1 MLYTDSKENPLLKFI
16 ESPDIHADPRWPDIV
31 EKQFDAI
38 IAAARTHGVDFVAFP
53 GDLFNKPFVATDKG
67 GVNLLRRKM
76 RELVAFC
83 PVVAIEGTPGHEPKG
98 SYGFLQD
105 VGLVLLE
112 PGKIYAYMSPDFPN
126 AIEEITSKNES
137 ANHAA
142 ILFGIPEL
150 NTEHILADKS
160 LSAEEA
166 NRAAENLFEK
176 YIDEFVAPQRA
187 RYANIPA
194 VGLLHG
200 VVSDVERE
208 HSTDRIVRSS
218 RILVRTE
225 VLARANLTRWSL
237 GDQHIPWESEKIF
250 GGYAGY
256 AGMDDHVWNYL
267 DFVPSMN
274 LIEGNTVTRT
284 PYGLPERRKIYRP
297 LAEYELDV
305 AYWLETDDESATA
318 PDGHAWSRLTY
329 KPKPKSERRVVQ
341 TEKELTLSELFRIYK
356 PDVSEAIISKVE
368 TLSKS
373 VKPVVTEPIAVS
385 VMSVEVFGSIFWRGG
400 HIKYIPDAPGL
411 VGIGGDM
418 GDGKSA
424 LLSFLTPYPVVVGKD
439 TESGRNSAIKEFFN
453 GPDARIEKI
462 VSRNGVEHRHVIQ
475 IKGAHTNSASTQC
488 YLYVGDTN
496 QLETTSF
503 DEMMTKCEALY
514 GSFDDY
520 LLTTF
525 YVQPLQSKQGSSLMS
540 ATKTDAGKVVQAIA
554 GVDREAE
561 SRSALDRVSDAKK
574 QVEAK
579 ESWIAGA
586 TEFMADPAELEATLK
601 TQEAGAVD
609 GKKALDAIEVMG
621 RAVAER
627 VAALQA
633 SKLTYDAENHR
644 KATDEARNVEID
656 RRKSSLS
663 GVVQRLATNR
673 SELKIIEAWRA
684 TSLKNQELKNGYDSA
699 VIAWN
704 SKLEAA
710 RKKVRDLNTAVYAEQ
725 RAWDTELA
733 NAKQEASEQNQEQDR
748 NYQNATAEYHRRK
761 NDLEANIARN
771 KLVIVELCPKC
782 GYIAP
787 DAQERFT
794 LAQTLIA
801 EAEQLLSALS
811 VPVEPT
817 IYVEVPA
824 ALNRPR
830 PVSLTEPDTIP
841 DPLPTQP
848 VYGTAPAPTRDES
861 EVRDEIQS
869 AEAAS
874 VEITALDSEF
884 ARLIAQTYNID
895 ETVPERLTIAQNE
908 HARLKIE
915 YSDARDALA
924 TVKANI
930 ESTKLAIAEAV
941 KRKGDI
947 DAARADLVALVNN
960 LEEWQTIA
968 QALQAK
974 NIPAMELEISLDA
987 IDNEATRI
995 LSPFQ
1000 AGRYTVRTDTTGK
1013 FDIMIYDAETALETS
1028 LFARNPGHKSFF
1040 SDAYVKALIR
1050 RRNERQ
1056 HRSYDPIIY
1065 DEADAPVGQSHL
1077 AAYYQVQESYFQGS
1091 NTHVLV
1097 VSHKGSEYI
1106 KNVIDVKELY

>member
-1 MLYTDSKENPLLKFI
+1 MLKFI
-16 ESPDIHADPRWPDIV
+16 ESPDLHADPRWPEIV
-31 EKQFDAI
+31 EMQFDAI
-38 IAAARTHGVDFVAFP
+38 INAARTNEVDFVAFP

-76 RELVAFC
+76 RELVAVC
-83 PVVAIEGTPGHEPKG
+83 PVVSIEGTPGHEPKG

-112 PGKIYAYMSPDFPN
+112 PGKEYFVHENRNILC
-126 AIEEITSKNES
+126 TKS
-137 ANHAA
+137 ANPQA
-142 ILFGIPEL
+142 IIFGIPEL
-150 NTEHILADKS
+150 NTDHILADKS

-166 NRAAENLFEK
+166 NRAAEDLLER
-176 YIDEFVAPQRA
+176 YIDEFVAPRRA
-187 RYANIPA
+187 QYPNTPA
-194 VGLLHG
+194 IGLLHG

-225 VLARANLTRWSL
+225 VLARANLTRWSF
-237 GDQHIPWESEKIF
+237 GDQHIPWESEKLF

-267 DFVPSMN
+267 DFVPAMN
-274 LIEGNTVTRT
+274 LITIEEYGKSNPYSPEVGRI
-284 PYGLPERRKIYRP
+284 PYGLPERRKIYSPRP
-297 LAEYELDV
+297 SYDPAV
-305 AYWLETDDESATA
+305 AYWLETDDETATV

-341 TEKELTLSELFRIYK
+341 TEKELTLAELFRIYK
-356 PDVSEAIISKVE
+356 PDVSDSIIAKVE

-385 VMSVEVFGSIFWRGG
+385 VLSVEVFGSIFWRGG
-400 HIKYIPDAPGL
+400 HIKYTPDIPGL
-411 VGIGGDM
+411 VGVGGDM

-453 GPDARIEKI
+453 TADARIEKI
-462 VSRNGVEHRHVIQ
+462 ISRNGVEHRHVIQ

-488 YLYVGDTN
+488 YLYIDGAN

-503 DEMMTKCEALY
+503 DEMFAKCEALY
-514 GSFDDY
+514 GSFEDY

-561 SRSALDRVSDAKK
+561 SRSALDRVADAKK

-586 TEFMADPAELEATLK
+586 TEFMTEPEELEATLETK
-601 TQEAGAVD
+601 EADAVD
-609 GKKALDAIEVMG
+609 IKRAMDAIEVMG
-621 RAVAER
+621 KSVAER
-627 VAALQA
+627 VAALQTA
-633 SKLTYDAENHR
+633 KTTYDSEKQR
-644 KATDEARNVEID
+644 QATDAARGVEIT

-663 GVVQRLATNR
+663 GVIERLDANR
-673 SELKIIEAWRA
+673 AELKVIEAYRA
-684 TSLKNQELKNGYDSA
+684 TSLKNQEIKNAYDAA
-699 VIAWN
+699 VLSWN
-704 SKLEAA
+704 SKLEDA
-710 RKKVRDLNTAVYAEQ
+710 RKKVRDLNAAVYAEQ

-733 NAKQEASEQNQEQDR
+733 NAKQVATQHNQEQDR
-748 NYQNATAEYHRRK
+748 NYQNAASDYMRRK
-761 NDLEANIARN
+761 NDLEATIARN
-771 KLVIVELCPKC
+771 KLVTVESCPEC

-787 DAQERFT
+787 DAQERLT
-794 LAQTLIA
+794 AAKDAIA
-801 EAEQLLSALS
+801 EAEQALSALS
-811 VPVEPT
+811 LPAEPT
-817 IYVEVPA
+817 YVEVPV
-824 ALNRPR
+824 ALNRTRAVPF
-830 PVSLTEPDTIP
+830 TEPDTIP

-848 VYGTAPAPTRDES
+848 VYASAPAPSRDES
-861 EVRDEIQS
+861 QVRAEIQS
-869 AEAAS
+869 AESAQA
-874 VEITALDSEF
+874 EISALDSEF
-884 ARLIAQTYNID
+884 ARLSAQTYNID
-895 ETVPERLTIAQNE
+895 ETIPERLTIAQNE
-908 HARLKIE
+908 HARLKVE

-924 TVKANI
+924 TVNANI
-930 ESTKLAIAEAV
+930 ESTKRAIAEAV
-941 KRKGDI
+941 KRQGDI
-947 DAARADLVALVNN
+947 DAARADLLVLGTN

-1013 FDIMIYDAETALETS
+1013 FDIMIYDAETAIETS

-1065 DEADAPVGQSHL
+1065 DEADAPVGQAHL

-1091 NTHVLV
+1091 GAHVLV

-1106 KNVIDVKELY
+1106 KNVVDVKELY

>member
-1 MLYTDSKENPLLKFI
+1 MLKFI
-16 ESPDIHADPRWPDIV
+16 ESPDLHADPRWPEIV
-31 EKQFDAI
+31 EMQFDAI
-38 IAAARTHGVDFVAFP
+38 IKAARENEVDFVTFP

-76 RELVAFC
+76 RELVAVC

-112 PGKIYAYMSPDFPN
+112 PGKEYFVHENRNILC
-126 AIEEITSKNES
+126 TKS
-137 ANHAA
+137 ANPQA
-142 ILFGIPEL
+142 IIFGIPEL

-166 NRAAENLFEK
+166 NRSAENLLEN
-176 YIDEFVAPQRA
+176 YIDEFVAPNRA
-187 RYANIPA
+187 RYPGIPA

-225 VLARANLTRWSL
+225 VLQRANLTRWSF
-237 GDQHIPWESEKIF
+237 GDQHIPWESDKIF

-267 DFVPSMN
+267 DFVPAMN
-274 LIEGNTVTRT
+274 LIVLDFDAEHLTRI

-297 LAEYELDV
+297 LAEYEPNV
-305 AYWLETDDESATA
+305 AYWLETDDETATV
-318 PDGHAWSRLTY
+318 PGGHPWSRLTY

-341 TEKELTLSELFRIYK
+341 TEKELTLAELFRIYK
-356 PDVSEAIISKVE
+356 PDVSDSIIAKVE

-385 VMSVEVFGSIFWRGG
+385 VLAVEVFGSIFWRGG
-400 HIKYIPDAPGL
+400 HIKYTPDAPGL
-411 VGIGGDM
+411 VGVGGDM

-424 LLSFLTPYPVVVGKD
+424 MLSFLTPYPVVVGKD

-453 GPDARIEKI
+453 TPDARIEKI
-462 VSRNGVEHRHVIQ
+462 VSRNGIEHRHVIQ

-488 YLYVGDTN
+488 YLYIDGAN

-503 DEMMTKCEALY
+503 DEMFAKCEALY
-514 GSFDDY
+514 GSFEDY

-561 SRSALDRVSDAKK
+561 SRSALDRVADAKK

-586 TEFMADPAELEATLK
+586 TEFMTEPAELEATLK

-621 RAVAER
+621 KSVAER
-627 VAALQA
+627 VAALQTA
-633 SKLTYDAENHR
+633 KTTYDAEKQR
-644 KATDEARNVEID
+644 KATDAARGVEID

-663 GVVQRLATNR
+663 GVIDRLESNR
-673 SELKIIEAWRA
+673 AELKVIETHRA
-684 TSLKNQELKNGYDSA
+684 TSLKNQELKNAYDAA
-699 VIAWN
+699 VLAWN
-704 SKLEAA
+704 SKLEDA

-733 NAKQEASEQNQEQDR
+733 NAKQAATQHNQEQDR
-748 NYQNATAEYHRRK
+748 NYQNATADYYRRK
-761 NDLEANIARN
+761 NDLESVIARN
-771 KLVIVELCPKC
+771 KLVTVESCPEC

-787 DAQERFT
+787 DAQERLT
-794 LAQTLIA
+794 AAKDAIA
-801 EAEQLLSALS
+801 EAEQALSAMSLPS
-811 VPVEPT
+811 EATYIDVPV
-817 IYVEVPA
+817 
-824 ALNRPR
+824 ALNRQRAVPF
-830 PVSLTEPDTIP
+830 TEPDTIP
-841 DPLPTQP
+841 DQLPTQP
-848 VYGTAPAPTRDES
+848 VYATAPAPSRDES
-861 EVRDEIQS
+861 QVRAEIQS
-869 AEAAS
+869 AESAQAEIAA
-874 VEITALDSEF
+874 LNSEF
-884 ARLIAQTYNID
+884 ARLSAQTYNID
-895 ETVPERLTIAQNE
+895 ETVPERLSIAQNE
-908 HARLKIE
+908 HARLKTE

-924 TVKANI
+924 TVNANI
-930 ESTKLAIAEAV
+930 ESTKRAIAEAV
-941 KRKGDI
+941 KRQGDI
-947 DAARADLVALVNN
+947 DAARAELVALRAD
-960 LEEWQTIA
+960 LEEWQAIS

-1091 NTHVLV
+1091 GAHVLV

-1106 KNVIDVKELY
+1106 KNVVDVKELY

>member
-1 MLYTDSKENPLLKFI
+1 VIKFI
-16 ESPDIHADPRWPDIV
+16 ESPDLHADPRWPEIV
-31 EKQFDAI
+31 EQQFDAI
-38 IAAARTHGVDFVAFP
+38 IAAARTNEVDFVAFP

-76 RELVAFC
+76 RELVAVC

-98 SYGFLQD
+98 SYGFLHD

-112 PGKIYAYMSPDFPN
+112 PGKVYGLQGKNVLQLIENPN
-126 AIEEITSKNES
+126 AIAICD
-137 ANHAA
+137 A

-166 NRAAENLFEK
+166 NRAAENLLEN
-176 YIDEFVAPQRA
+176 YIDEFIAPNRA
-187 RYANIPA
+187 RYPNTPA
-194 VGLLHG
+194 IGLLHG

-225 VLARANLTRWSL
+225 VLARANLTRWSF
-237 GDQHIPWESEKIF
+237 GDQHIPWESDKIF

-267 DFVPSMN
+267 DFVPAMN
-274 LIEGNTVTRT
+274 LIEGTTVTRI

-297 LAEYELDV
+297 LEKYDTAV
-305 AYWLETDDESATA
+305 AYWLETDDETATV
-318 PDGHAWSRLTY
+318 PGGHPWSRLTY

-341 TEKELTLSELFRIYK
+341 TEKELTLADLFKIYK
-356 PDVSEAIISKVE
+356 PDVSDSIIAKVE

-385 VMSVEVFGSIFWRGG
+385 VLAVEVFGSIFWRGG
-400 HIKYIPDAPGL
+400 HIKYTPDAPGL
-411 VGIGGDM
+411 VGVGGDM

-453 GPDARIEKI
+453 TADARIEKI
-462 VSRNGVEHRHVIQ
+462 ISRNGVEHRHVIQ

-488 YLYVGDTN
+488 YLYIDGAN

-503 DEMMTKCEALY
+503 DEMFAKCESLY
-514 GSFDDY
+514 GSFEDY

-554 GVDREAE
+554 GVNREAE
-561 SRSALDRVSDAKK
+561 SRSALDRVADAKK

-586 TEFMADPAELEATLK
+586 AEFMTEPAELEATLK
-601 TQEAGAVD
+601 TQETGAVD

-621 RAVAER
+621 KAVADR
-627 VAALQA
+627 VAAL
-633 SKLTYDAENHR
+633 LTAKMAYDAEKQR
-644 KATDEARNVEID
+644 QSTDAARGVEIT

-663 GVVQRLATNR
+663 GVIERLDANR
-673 SELKIIEAWRA
+673 AELKVIETYRA
-684 TSLKNQELKNGYDSA
+684 TSLKNQELKNAYDAA
-699 VIAWN
+699 VLAWN
-704 SKLEAA
+704 SKLEDA
-710 RKKVRDLNTAVYAEQ
+710 RKKVRDLNAAVYAEQ

-733 NAKQEASEQNQEQDR
+733 NAKQAATQHNQEQDR
-748 NYQNATAEYHRRK
+748 NYQNATADYMRRK
-761 NDLEANIARN
+761 NDMEATIARN
-771 KLVIVELCPKC
+771 KLVTVESCPSC

-787 DAQERFT
+787 DAQERLT
-794 LAQTLIA
+794 LAKDAIA
-801 EAEQLLSALS
+801 EAEQSLSSLS
-811 VPVEPT
+811 LPDEPT
-817 IYVEVPA
+817 YVEVPV

-830 PVSLTEPDTIP
+830 AVPFTEPDTIP

-848 VYGTAPAPTRDES
+848 VYATATAPSRDES
-861 EVRDEIQS
+861 QVRAEIQS
-869 AEAAS
+869 AESAQA
-874 VEITALDSEF
+874 EISALDSEF
-884 ARLIAQTYNID
+884 ARLSAQTYNID
-895 ETVPERLTIAQNE
+895 ETVPERLSIAQNE
-908 HARLKIE
+908 HARLKVE

-924 TVKANI
+924 TVNANI
-930 ESTKLAIAEAV
+930 ESTKRAIAEAV
-941 KRKGDI
+941 KRQGDI
-947 DAARADLVALVNN
+947 DAARTELVALRAD

-1056 HRSYDPIIY
+1056 NRSYDPIIY
-1065 DEADAPVGQSHL
+1065 DEADAPVGQAHL

-1091 NTHVLV
+1091 GAHVLV

-1106 KNVIDVKELY
+1106 KNVVDVKELY